1 MAASS
6 APLPPLTPGR
16 IAHLRAVLLRRV
28 MAWTGLMLSGFLLF
42 HFAVAA
48 FGLHRQ
54 SFEALSASLEGQ
66 RPWTTLLEVVFVFV
80 PLLVH
85 ALVGFHI
92 MKKEGLAYRL
102 DKRHTGGNLRYALQ
116 RASGAIL
123 AAFALFHVGTM
134 HRWGFHLLYRVTG
147 WSALSHYASG
157 GLFDPQ
163 RAYASVAAAFAGG
176 PEGLGGSL
184 VCGFYLLGIVA
195 AVYHATNGTATAA
208 SLLKWTVVPGPG
220 GEAKPSPWLPSAIL
234 TAGLLLAFL
243 GLAGWAA
250 FALGFEIF

>member
-28 MAWTGLMLSGFLLF
+28 MAWTGLMLSGFLFF

-54 SFEALSASLEGQ
+54 SFEALSESLERQ
-66 RPWTTLLEVVFVFV
+66 RPWTTVLEVVFVFV
-80 PLLVH
+80 PLAVH
-85 ALVGFHI
+85 ALVGFYI
-92 MKKEGLAYRL
+92 MRKEGLAYRL
-102 DKRHTGGNLRYALQ
+102 GKRHSGGDLRYALQ

-134 HRWGFHLLYRVTG
+134 HRWGFHLLYRMTG
-147 WSALSHYASG
+147 WEALSRYAGG

-176 PEGLGGSL
+176 PEGWGGEFVS
-184 VCGFYLLGIVA
+184 GFYLLGLVA
-195 AVYHATNGTATAA
+195 AVYHATNGTATVA
-208 SLLKWTVVPGPG
+208 SLLKWTVGLGPG
-220 GEAKPSPWLPSAIL
+220 QEAEPSPWLPSAIL
-234 TAGLLLAFL
+234 TAGLLLALL

-250 FALGFEIF
+250 FALGFEM